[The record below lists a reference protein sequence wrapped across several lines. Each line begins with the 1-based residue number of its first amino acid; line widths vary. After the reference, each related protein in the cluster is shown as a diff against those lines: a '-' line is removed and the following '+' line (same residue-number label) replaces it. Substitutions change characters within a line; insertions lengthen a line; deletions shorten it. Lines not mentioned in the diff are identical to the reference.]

1 MMDTAKLLKAIIE
14 NAIDGII
21 TIDRNGIVESINPAA
36 LKLFGYE
43 AVEVVGN
50 NVSMLMPEPDHSN
63 HDGYLQNYHRTGE
76 KKIIGIGREVRGL
89 RKDGS
94 TFPFRLAVSEVHLEN
109 KTAFTGFVHDLSK
122 EKEAEEKLLQHMEE
136 LEATVSNR
144 TKDLIKLVSE
154 LEKAKSEVS
163 LSLEKEKELNQLKS
177 RFVSM
182 ASHEFRTPLSAVQ
195 LSASLIEKYLE
206 KSDSANVLKHT
217 GRIKNSVQLL
227 TSILNDFLSLE
238 RLEAG
243 KVSANQQEINL
254 VRLAEEIT
262 EEMQLICKT
271 NQHIVYQHTGSSGRV
286 VLDANLL
293 KNCIINLIS
302 NAIKYSGENTFIEF
316 NTEITGDICTLVVKD
331 DGIGIP
337 LEDQKNLFEPF
348 FRAHNTG
355 NIPGTGLGLNIVKR
369 YVSLM
374 GGTVSCQSAQNT
386 GTVFTLSFGNT
397 TLPLSNGN

>member
-1 MMDTAKLLKAIIE
+1 VDTAKLLKAIID

-36 LKLFGYE
+36 LQLFGYT
-43 AVEVVGN
+43 ADEVIGEN
-50 NVSMLMPEPDHSN
+50 ISILMPEPDRSN
-63 HDGYLQNYHRTGE
+63 HDSYIENYLRTGR
-76 KKIIGIGREVRGL
+76 KKIIGIGREVRGR

-94 TFPFRLAVSEVHLEN
+94 TFPFRLAVSEVFYDDKL
-109 KTAFTGFVHDLSK
+109 AFTGFVHDLTK
-122 EKEAEEKLLQHMEE
+122 EKEAEEKLLRHMEE
-136 LEATVSNR
+136 LEVTVSNR

-163 LSLEKEKELNQLKS
+163 LSLEKEKELSQLKS

-195 LSASLIEKYLE
+195 LSASLIEKYIE
-206 KSDSANVLKHT
+206 KPDRDNVLKHT

-243 KVSANQQEINL
+243 KVSVRKEPINL
-254 VRLAEEIT
+254 VELAEEIA
-262 EEMQLICKT
+262 EEMQLVCKA
-271 NQHIVYQHTGSSGRV
+271 NQHIVYQHTGSTGTFI
-286 VLDANLL
+286 LDGNLL

-316 NTEITGDICTLVVKD
+316 NTEINGDTCTVVVKD

-337 LEDQKNLFEPF
+337 AGDQKQLFEPF

-369 YVSLM
+369 YVTLM
-374 GGTVSCQSAQNT
+374 GGTVSCQSEQDK
-386 GTVFTLSFGNT
+386 GTIFTLVFRDNET
-397 TLPLSNGN
+397 

>member
-1 MMDTAKLLKAIIE
+1 MDTAKLLKAIIE

-21 TIDRNGIVESINPAA
+21 TIDRDGIVESINPAA
-36 LKLFGYE
+36 LKLFGYD
-43 AVEVVGN
+43 ASEVVGN

-63 HDGYLQNYHRTGE
+63 HDRYIRNYHETGE
-76 KKIIGIGREVRGL
+76 KKIIGIGREVRGR

-94 TFPFRLAVSEVHLEN
+94 TFPFRLAVSEVHYEN
-109 KTAFTGFVHDLSK
+109 KLAFTGFVHDLSK

-195 LSASLIEKYLE
+195 LSASLIEKYAA
-206 KSDSANVLKHT
+206 KPDYSNVIKHT

-243 KVSANQQEINL
+243 KVSANQEKINL

-271 NQHIVYQHTGSSGRV
+271 NQHIVYQHTGSSGTV
-286 VLDANLL
+286 LLDANLL

-316 NTEITGDICTLVVKD
+316 NTEINEDTCAIIIKD

-337 LEDQKNLFEPF
+337 EEDQKNLFEPF

-374 GGTVSCQSAQNT
+374 GGTVSCNSAQHK
-386 GTVFTLSFGNT
+386 GTIFTLSFSNT
-397 TLPLSNGN
+397 TPDVSDDN